1 MISDDERRE
10 IATKLRKQADKLGL
24 NMDAH
29 EFANYTADVLDVD
42 ENMMWYGM
50 ELRLADLI
58 EPDSTILTDHGEA
71 ALASVEGFIHQ
82 MRHSTEK
89 EQNAYSAMLKKMSV
103 ELHPVDR
110 NALLNLADEIDANGD
125 KLLADSSLLVGTIGL
140 MRCYANSIR
149 EALGETRK
157 E

>member
-1 MISDDERRE
+1 MISDSERRE
-10 IATKLRKQADKLGL
+10 VAARLRNSMPKEWLPIISVWNIVQHACGIADMNTNREKLD
-24 NMDAH
+24 
-29 EFANYTADVLDVD
+29 
-42 ENMMWYGM
+42 
-50 ELRLADLI
+50 RLADLI

-89 EQNAYSAMLKKMSV
+89 EQNEYSAMLKKMSV

-110 NALLNLADEIDANGD
+110 DALLNLADEIDANGD